1 MTNKVF
7 IFNEVCP
14 GGNYEIKTYIE
25 QLSCSCFNMK
35 NFEVHIV
42 NLRSNVNEFT
52 INHESDAVIYEIPRE
67 KYWQKSQEAYYRN
80 VLFLLKRHIIT
91 SGSENILFVFDIE
104 REH

>member
-14 GGNYEIKTYIE
+14 GGNYGIKTYIE

-52 INHESDAVIYEIPRE
+52 INHESDSRFGVNWMRE
-67 KYWQKSQEAYYRN
+67 C
-80 VLFLLKRHIIT
+80 VPCTLTL
-91 SGSENILFVFDIE
+91 
-104 REH
+104 

>member
-14 GGNYEIKTYIE
+14 GGNYGIKTYIE

-52 INHESDAVIYEIPRE
+52 INHESGKILAKESRGLLPKCAVLIKTTYNNKRFRE
-67 KYWQKSQEAYYRN
+67 YPFSNK
-80 VLFLLKRHIIT
+80 LF
-91 SGSENILFVFDIE
+91 
-104 REH
+104 